1 MTFLT
6 VRQAA
11 DLIGVT
17 PARLYQRRVAGTGPK
32 FVRCPQNGALRYRRT
47 DVEKWIAEQAF
58 FRLHSP
64 DLDPPK
70 SLEKK
75 IARWTKTRT
84 K

>member
-6 VRQAA
+6 ARQAA

-32 FVRCPQNGALRYRRT
+32 FVRFPQNGALRYRRA
-47 DVEKWIAEQAF
+47 DVEAWLAEQAF
-58 FRLHSP
+58 LRLHNP
-64 DLDPPK
+64 ELDPPP

-75 IARWTKTRT
+75 IARLTRTRT